1 MNYIN
6 NTMACVRDMRGKC
19 VRFIVRAD

>member
-1 MNYIN
+1 
-6 NTMACVRDMRGKC
+6 MACVRDMRGKC